1 MLPIM
6 WKEYVAEAAEELGNK
21 LRWDYYD
28 SVKFALDLVD
38 EITPVVMPD
47 DRGEF
52 ETKLREAIIETMNK
66 EKRPITQELVREIV
80 ELASG
85 SQVRR
90 LSVQIGREEERLSEM
105 AERDASMEVLDM
117 QRKYVGRLHAE
128 REAEKEDDPIWQERR
143 ET

>member
-6 WKEYVAEAAEELGNK
+6 WKEYVAGVAEELGNK
-21 LRWDYYD
+21 LRWDFYD

-38 EITPVVMPD
+38 EMTFVVMPD

-52 ETKLREAIIETMNK
+52 ETKLREAVIETMNK
-66 EKRPITQELVREIV
+66 EKRPITQELAGELV

-85 SQVRR
+85 APVRR
-90 LSVQIGREEERLSEM
+90 LSVQIGREERRLSEM
-105 AERDASMEVLDM
+105 AERDASMVVLDM
-117 QRKYVGRLHAE
+117 QREYVGRLHAE
-128 REAEKEDDPIWQERR
+128 REAEKGDDPIWQEGR